1 MNTPRIKVI
10 ACATVIEEM
19 QPLLHPGVTAEVL
32 DFGLHLTPDKLRER
46 LQKTIDKSS
55 RDADTII
62 LGYGLCS
69 MAVVG
74 LISQTC
80 TLVVPR
86 VDDCIAIFL
95 GSQAAYREQSGREPG
110 TYYLTKGWIEVSD
123 TPLEEYKQ
131 LVEKYG
137 QKRADKVMTM
147 MFQHYTRLAYI
158 DTGHI
163 DQERCRQYA
172 RQNAEKLSLRYEE
185 IPGDMELIRKMINGP
200 WDDDFVV
207 VGPGEKITF
216 EEFKQMGTSRSP
228 RGGSLNKMGTL

>member
-1 MNTPRIKVI
+1 MDTARIKVI

-19 QPLLHPGVTAEVL
+19 QPLLPPGVTTEVL
-32 DFGLHLTPDKLRER
+32 DFGLHLTPDKLREA
-46 LQKTIDKSS
+46 LQKAIDGHCEE
-55 RDADTII
+55 ADTII

-74 LISQTC
+74 LKARNC

-123 TPLEEYKQ
+123 TPLEEYNR
-131 LVEKYG
+131 LVGKYG
-137 QKRADKVMTM
+137 RERADKVMAM

-163 DQERCRQYA
+163 DQARCRQFA
-172 RQNAEKLSLRYEE
+172 RQNAEKLDLRYEE
-185 IPGDMELIRKMINGP
+185 IPGDLELIRKMIKGP
-200 WDDDFVV
+200 WDEDFVV
-207 VGPGEKITF
+207 AGPGDKINF
-216 EEFKQMGTSRSP
+216 EDFKQGTATTNQNDRSP
-228 RGGSLNKMGTL
+228 EKRGRL